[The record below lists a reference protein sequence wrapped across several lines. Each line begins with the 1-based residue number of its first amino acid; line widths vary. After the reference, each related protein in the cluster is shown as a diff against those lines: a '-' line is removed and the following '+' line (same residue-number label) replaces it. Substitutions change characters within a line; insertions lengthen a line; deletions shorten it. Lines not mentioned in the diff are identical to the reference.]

1 MQAMDPNIL
10 KALLEMT
17 TAIIQLATAIV
28 LLKSSKK
35 S

>member
-1 MQAMDPNIL
+1 MDPSII
-10 KALLEMT
+10 KTLLDMT
-17 TAIIQLATAIV
+17 TAIIQLATAII